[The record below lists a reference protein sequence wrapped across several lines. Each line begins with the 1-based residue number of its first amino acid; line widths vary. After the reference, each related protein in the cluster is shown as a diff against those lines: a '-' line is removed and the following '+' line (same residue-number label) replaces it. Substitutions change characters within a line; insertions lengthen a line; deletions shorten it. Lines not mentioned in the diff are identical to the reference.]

1 MSIVSVLLPE
11 FDHEMA
17 TTRRVLERVPAHAFD
32 WKPHEKS
39 MSLGELCAHLA
50 NIPAWCSAVLELEGV
65 DLSIDG
71 DRYRSTFPQS
81 PEGLIKDFEG
91 KLAAARAKLVQQTD
105 PELKARWTLKNGG
118 HEVFT
123 LPRITAIRSFIL
135 NHSIHHRGQLTVYL
149 RLNNVALPPV
159 YGPTA
164 DEQ

>member
-1 MSIVSVLLPE
+1 MAIVDYLLPE

-17 TTRRVLERVPAHAFD
+17 TTRRVLERVPERAFE

-39 MSLGELCAHLA
+39 MSLGQLSGHLA
-50 NIPAWCSAVLELEGV
+50 NIPAWCSAVL
-65 DLSIDG
+65 DLPGADLAIDG
-71 DRYRSTFPQS
+71 DRYRSTFPQTR
-81 PEGLIKDFEG
+81 ERLVEDFDG
-91 KLAAARAKLVQQTD
+91 KLASARASLVKQTD
-105 PELKARWTLKNGG
+105 PELKAPWTLKNGG

-123 LPRITAIRSFIL
+123 LPRITALRSFIL